1 MIIERQRKAGARKEA
16 LAATKEREATDRP
29 WRMHIRTE
37 KPKQRRYTT
46 NGAKSQESEGRQ
58 YKQQA
63 AQQRSKQQGKQ
74 QYTQHA
80 AGTHT
85 SEH

>member
-1 MIIERQRKAGARKEA
+1 MIIARQRKAGARKEA

-29 WRMHIRTE
+29 WRMRIRTE

-46 NGAKSQESEGRQ
+46 NGAKSQKAKAGSINSR
-58 YKQQA
+58 
-63 AQQRSKQQGKQ
+63 QRSNGASSKASSIDCSK
-74 QYTQHA
+74 HR
-80 AGTHT
+80 